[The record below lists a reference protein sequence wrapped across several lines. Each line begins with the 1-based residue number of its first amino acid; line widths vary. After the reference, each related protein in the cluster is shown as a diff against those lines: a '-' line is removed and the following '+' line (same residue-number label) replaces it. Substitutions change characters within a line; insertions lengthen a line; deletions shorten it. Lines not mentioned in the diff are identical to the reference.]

1 MASPLAQELFHKA
14 IGESGAMLG
23 RARDT
28 RTLKEAEAAG
38 VEFAE
43 GNFGTRDLQK
53 LRALPPKEILA
64 AAWKNALWSFRPNI
78 DGHFLPE
85 APAAIF
91 AAGKQSQVPLL
102 AGWNL
107 DEGGHEGFLQGKE
120 PTVLNYS
127 ARATEVFGEDAE
139 KFLQLYPAKTPAE
152 VKRAAAD
159 YAGDSFIALSTW
171 KWLEAHARTGGSP
184 VYRYRF
190 DQASPLPEDAP
201 PGAEPKAAHSWEI
214 EFVFRVL
221 PSKKLPWR
229 PEDFA
234 VSELMAD
241 YWTNF
246 AKTGNPNGPDLPEWP
261 AYSSEAGYPVMF
273 LRADAAAAPDPHRAR
288 YEFLESLP

>member
-1 MASPLAQELFHKA
+1 
-14 IGESGAMLG
+14 
-23 RARDT
+23 
-28 RTLKEAEAAG
+28 
-38 VEFAE
+38 
-43 GNFGTRDLQK
+43 
-53 LRALPPKEILA
+53 
-64 AAWKNALWSFRPNI
+64 
-78 DGHFLPE
+78 
-85 APAAIF
+85 
-91 AAGKQSQVPLL
+91 
-102 AGWNL
+102 
-107 DEGGHEGFLQGKE
+107 
-120 PTVLNYS
+120 
-127 ARATEVFGEDAE
+127 
-139 KFLQLYPAKTPAE
+139 
-152 VKRAAAD
+152 
-159 YAGDSFIALSTW
+159 
-171 KWLEAHARTGGSP
+171 